1 MESDQSTSRATRR
14 WWARP
19 LLLLASILFA
29 LIVGELA
36 IRLTG
41 LAPTPIPID
50 LEASK
55 SVYQRSA
62 NPIMGYELKP
72 NYSDRLADTHQSLPK
87 TNSDGQRDIERAIER
102 RPGVPRVILL
112 GDSVVAGHGIYE
124 LDETI
129 SRQLENRF
137 PPDAVEVL
145 NFGVGGYCTLAEV
158 ELLRTKGLKYQP
170 DIVVLLFLGNDYT
183 NLNARVHMYAS
194 SHPRAAW
201 INQCFLRSHIF
212 RLVSIRL
219 NLFGFGDDWQPEMRH
234 AKAVGPNNVERGIEQ
249 FKKLADEHGFR
260 PIVVLWPGF
269 DDGRLVDVWH
279 EPKTTDPHAVVRF
292 AERCGI
298 PTTGL
303 IDFFR
308 RDAETIGGNPN
319 YRVRYSI
326 GDTLHP
332 SPRGAAVAALGLEEI
347 LRQQFPEIFAN
358 IPRRSP

>member
-112 GDSVVAGHGIYE
+112 GDSVVAGHGIE
-124 LDETI
+124 H
-129 SRQLENRF
+129 
-137 PPDAVEVL
+137 
-145 NFGVGGYCTLAEV
+145 FGGQAAGVHGG
-158 ELLRTKGLKYQP
+158 Q
-170 DIVVLLFLGNDYT
+170 
-183 NLNARVHMYAS
+183 
-194 SHPRAAW
+194 SHPLGRGLVPEGYLRPRA
-201 INQCFLRSHIF
+201 RS
-212 RLVSIRL
+212 VS
-219 NLFGFGDDWQPEMRH
+219 
-234 AKAVGPNNVERGIEQ
+234 A
-249 FKKLADEHGFR
+249 
-260 PIVVLWPGF
+260 
-269 DDGRLVDVWH
+269 
-279 EPKTTDPHAVVRF
+279 
-292 AERCGI
+292 
-298 PTTGL
+298 
-303 IDFFR
+303 
-308 RDAETIGGNPN
+308 
-319 YRVRYSI
+319 
-326 GDTLHP
+326 
-332 SPRGAAVAALGLEEI
+332 
-347 LRQQFPEIFAN
+347 
-358 IPRRSP
+358 